1 MHDAPK
7 PQLAPGWED
16 AERAARLAARIPA
29 ETGLEA
35 EELLAL
41 CLASAD
47 PDGAL
52 ASAMRA
58 LAARKER
65 YGRPAARSVLPHL
78 VRICATSKFLAQ
90 ALAARPRLVDLL
102 GRARFAAQ
110 PRSAHEAIRLARLR
124 TARAADAVSLA
135 RRLRRHKQVEVLRIA
150 LRDLLGASVQEVT
163 RELSQLSASAF
174 EAAVRFHH
182 RRLCAQNGAPQDGGF
197 CVLGMGKLGGEEL
210 NFSSDADVLF
220 VYDRDGHTSGG
231 LPHFTFYARLAEE
244 VTRAIGSPKA
254 TPEGGFVFRVD
265 LDLRPEGRSGP
276 IVNAIRGLELYY
288 EAQGVA
294 WERFALLKARPIAG
308 DLRVGEEAL
317 QRLAPFVF
325 RKYFD
330 LKAIDEMRQLKARAE
345 KEAARAPG
353 IDLKLG
359 KGGIREIEFFAQAL
373 QLLHAGRD
381 PNLRVRGTLRA
392 LDRLLYA
399 GLISSRDRDE
409 LSEAYVFL
417 RRLEHR
423 IQMLAE
429 RQTHSIPEDGQERER
444 LARRSGFAS
453 YAALERELAHHRG
466 NVEGRFRDLLRVA
479 GGEPLDEDPRAAT
492 AADALA
498 GEEERAA
505 ALAELGFERPE
516 AVAAE
521 LARLARRRGTPFSE
535 TAPPELQ
542 RFGPLLVA
550 ELAAAPDPDQAA
562 LHLVDL
568 FAALSN
574 PRATAEMLAG
584 SPRTARLLVSL
595 FGSSDFLSR
604 SLVKHPELIDQLVG
618 RGSAPILRDRG
629 EMRVELKNRLAA
641 QPPDAESV
649 LSELRRFHNE
659 EVLRIALH
667 DVASALDVEQVS
679 RQLSDLADVCVGE
692 CLALAKAEVEKRDGI
707 PRDALGGPASLVVIG
722 LGKLGGRELGYHSD
736 LDLLFLYSAPGET
749 EKRVANHE
757 HFAKVAQRLISHLG
771 LPLREGA
778 LYRIDTRLRPSG
790 NAGPLVVSFEAL
802 QTYHSREARLW
813 ERQALLKARAVAGD
827 EALLLRARA
836 QVLEPSLFRKI
847 DRAEAARELLAMR
860 ERMEREIA
868 AESGGR
874 YNSKLGRGGLVD
886 VEFAVQFL
894 QLVHG
899 AEHPTVRS
907 ASTPQAL
914 SELLEAG
921 LLAPQD
927 HRPLLRGYRFLR
939 RLESRLR
946 IVRDRSV
953 DRIPE
958 SGRELRHLA
967 RRMGYSGP
975 RAGEELLADHER
987 TAADVR
993 AAFLRVLS

>member
-1 MHDAPK
+1 VHDGTK
-7 PQLAPGWED
+7 WED
-16 AERAARLAARIPA
+16 PERAARLAARVHA

-35 EELLAL
+35 GELLEL

-52 ASAMRA
+52 AGAMRA
-58 LAARKER
+58 LAARRER
-65 YGRPAARSVLPHL
+65 YGTPAPHTALAPL
-78 VRICATSKFLAQ
+78 VRICAASKFLAQ
-90 ALAARPRLVDLL
+90 ALAVRPRLIDLL
-102 GRARFAAQ
+102 ACARFLAQ
-110 PRSAHEAIRLARLR
+110 PRSAKEATDLALQRA
-124 TARAADAVSLA
+124 ARATDATSLA
-135 RRLRRHKQVEVLRIA
+135 RRLRRHKQQEVLRIA

-163 RELSQLSASAF
+163 RELSQLAAGSF

-182 RRLCAQNGAPQDGGF
+182 RRLSALHGAPTDRGF

-220 VYDRDGHTSGG
+220 VYDKDGHTTGG

-244 VTRAIGSPKA
+244 VTRAIGSPQA

-276 IVNAIRGLELYY
+276 IVNAIHGLELYY
-288 EAQGVA
+288 EAQGAA

-308 DLRVGEEAL
+308 ELQVGEEAL
-317 QRLAPFVF
+317 RRLAPFVF

-345 KEAARAPG
+345 KEAARSPG

-381 PNLRVRGTLRA
+381 ANLRVRGTLGA
-392 LDRLLYA
+392 LERLLYA
-399 GLISSRDRDE
+399 GLVASRDRDE

-423 IQMLAE
+423 IQMVAE
-429 RQTHSIPEDGQERER
+429 RQTHSIPEDPAERDR
-444 LARRSGFAS
+444 LARRTGWRDF
-453 YAALERELAHHRG
+453 AALERELSQHRAG
-466 NVEGRFRDLLRVA
+466 VESRFRDLLRVA
-479 GGEPLDEDPRAAT
+479 GGAPADEDPRAAA
-492 AADALA
+492 AADPLA
-498 GEEERAA
+498 TEEERAA
-505 ALAELGFERPE
+505 ALAELGFEQPD
-516 AVAAE
+516 AIAAE
-521 LARLARRRGTPFSE
+521 IARLAGRRGTPFS
-535 TAPPELQ
+535 AASSPELQ
-542 RFGPLLVA
+542 RHAPILVA

-562 LHLVDL
+562 RHLTDL
-568 FAALSN
+568 FFALSN
-574 PRATAEMLAG
+574 PRPTAEMLAQ
-584 SPRTARLLVSL
+584 SPRTARLLISL

-618 RGSAPILRDRG
+618 RGAAALVRERDDLRL
-629 EMRVELKNRLAA
+629 ELKNRLAA
-641 QPPDAESV
+641 TTDVEGA
-649 LSELRRFHNE
+649 LTELRRFHNE

-667 DVASALDVEQVS
+667 DVAGALDTEQVS
-679 RQLSDLADVCVGE
+679 RQLSDLADACVAA
-692 CLALAKAEVEKRDGI
+692 CLTLAEAEMEKRDGA
-707 PRDALGGPASLVVIG
+707 PLDARGDRARLVVIG

-757 HFAKVAQRLISHLG
+757 HFARVAQRLISHLG

-802 QTYHSREARLW
+802 ATYHSREARLW

-827 EALLLRARA
+827 DALFARARA
-836 QVLEPSLFRKI
+836 QVLEPSLFRKL
-847 DRAEAARELLAMR
+847 DRGEAARELLAMR

-868 AESGGR
+868 DESGGR

-899 AEHPTVRS
+899 AEHPRVRS
-907 ASTPQAL
+907 SSTPQAL
-914 SELLEAG
+914 ADLLEAG
-921 LLAPQD
+921 LLSPQD
-927 HRPLLRGYRFLR
+927 QQPLARGYRFLR

-953 DRIPE
+953 DRVPE
-958 SGRELRHLA
+958 SGRELLHLA

-975 RAGEELLADHER
+975 RAGEELLADYQR
-987 TAADVR
+987 TAAEVR
-993 AAFLRVLS
+993 AAFLRVLA

>member
-1 MHDAPK
+1 MHDEARA
-7 PQLAPGWED
+7 QLATGWED
-16 AERAARLAARIPA
+16 AERAARLAARVPA

-35 EELLAL
+35 EELLDL

-52 ASAMRA
+52 AGAMRA
-58 LAARKER
+58 LAERKER
-65 YGRPAARSVLPHL
+65 YGTPAPRTALAPL
-78 VRICATSKFLAQ
+78 VRICAASKFLAQ
-90 ALAARPRLVDLL
+90 ALAVRPRLIDLL
-102 GRARFAAQ
+102 ACPRFAAQ
-110 PRSAHEAIRLARLR
+110 PRSAREAMQLARER
-124 TARAADAVSLA
+124 TARATDATSLA

-150 LRDLLGASVQEVT
+150 LRDLLGASVPEVT
-163 RELSQLSASAF
+163 RELSQLASASF

-182 RRLCAQNGAPQDGGF
+182 RRLCALHGAPEDRGF

-210 NFSSDADVLF
+210 NFSSDADVIF
-220 VYDRDGHTSGG
+220 VYDKDGHTSGG

-265 LDLRPEGRSGP
+265 LNLRPEGRSGP

-288 EAQGVA
+288 EAQGAA

-308 DLRVGEEAL
+308 ELHVGEEAL
-317 QRLAPFVF
+317 RRLGPFVF

-359 KGGIREIEFFAQAL
+359 KGGIREIEFFAQAI
-373 QLLHAGRD
+373 QLLHAGRN

-392 LDRLLYA
+392 LERLLYA
-399 GLISSRDRDE
+399 GIISSRDRDE
-409 LSEAYVFL
+409 LAEAYIFF
-417 RRLEHR
+417 RRIEHR
-423 IQMLAE
+423 VQMVAE
-429 RQTHSIPEDGQERER
+429 RQTHAVPEDPQERER
-444 LARRSGFAS
+444 LARRAGLRDYAS
-453 YAALERELAHHRG
+453 LERELTRHRAA
-466 NVEGRFRDLLRVA
+466 VEARFKDLLRVA
-479 GGEPLDEDPRAAT
+479 GDTPADEDPRAAA
-492 AADALA
+492 AADPLA
-498 GEEERAA
+498 TEEERAA
-505 ALAELGFERPE
+505 ALAELGFERPDT
-516 AVAAE
+516 VAAE
-521 LARLARRRGTPFSE
+521 LSRLARRRGTPFADAS
-535 TAPPELQ
+535 PL
-542 RFGPLLVA
+542 GPALIS

-562 LHLVDL
+562 RHLTDL
-568 FAALSN
+568 FFALGN
-574 PRATAEMLAG
+574 PRPTAEMLAA

-604 SLVKHPELIDQLVG
+604 SLVKHPELIDQLLG
-618 RGSAPILRDRG
+618 RGAAPLVRDRDDL
-629 EMRVELKNRLAA
+629 RAELKDRLLS
-641 QPPDAESV
+641 PDVEAV
-649 LSELRRFHNE
+649 LTELRRFHNE

-667 DVASALDVEQVS
+667 DVAGALDVESVS
-679 RQLSDLADVCVGE
+679 RQLSDLAGVCVE
-692 CLALAKAEVEKRDGI
+692 SCLALATAEIEKRDGA
-707 PRDALGGPASLVVIG
+707 PRGLDGAPTSLVVIG

-736 LDLLFLYSAPGET
+736 LDLLFLYSTPGET
-749 EKRVANHE
+749 EKRVSNHE
-757 HFAKVAQRLISHLG
+757 HFARVAQKLISHLG

-802 QTYHSREARLW
+802 ATYHSREARLW

-827 EALLLRARA
+827 ETLFARART
-836 QVLEPSLFRKI
+836 QVLEPSLFRREKPE
-847 DRAEAARELLAMR
+847 DAARELLSMR

-868 AESGGR
+868 AESPGR

-899 AEHPTVRS
+899 AEHPRVRS

-914 SELLEAG
+914 ADLLQAG
-921 LLAPQD
+921 LLAPED
-927 HRPLLRGYRFLR
+927 HQPLARGYRFLR

-953 DRIPE
+953 DHLPE
-958 SGRELRHLA
+958 SGRELLHLA

-975 RAGEELLADHER
+975 RAGEELLADYER
-987 TAADVR
+987 TAAEVR
-993 AAFLRVLS
+993 AAFLRVLA